1 MTDRLLADAHVQLI
15 CMAPS
20 LVITSVKKTD
30 NRNPFYPF
38 LSSAAST
45 PAPKRRSS
53 SGGSSSQLVA
63 TDPHQLVTWLL
74 ELLFYSSSP
83 SSQRFLSYVETQ
95 HEVSIVFEAEL
106 LERVPSDALEIEPIR
121 WKALQV
127 ASAGAGA
134 FLSQLAILT
143 ELTTQL
149 ARHDISVFQIST
161 YQTDYILVKSED
173 LDRAIQCLL
182 GSFCD
187 VEMEDGEPYTPT
199 GETPSPLDAQ
209 EEINNNSNNNNNK
222 RDDATASESLR
233 KHTLSAPDL
242 DLHLVEIDKSC
253 VRRHMFALVRLL
265 FGQSRRQ
272 RRSREEEHTEED
284 GQEAEHEREQED
296 DTSGKLF
303 LSYSETG
310 DGISIVTSDVAFL
323 EQMEELARSGEEGVM
338 VSPDSWKVVQIGDEN
353 LGFNETGIVASHT
366 SVLLNA
372 GTMVFYLST
381 YATDFMLIK
390 EDEWSDALQILRA
403 NFELLEGQF
412 APLIDRSGS
421 ASSFSTEVSDEA
433 EAAAKSEDVEPTP
446 EISIAVTEL

>member
-38 LSSAAST
+38 LAPAGGA
-45 PAPKRRSS
+45 APKRRSS
-53 SGGSSSQLVA
+53 SASSPTPSS
-63 TDPHQLVTWLL
+63 DPHQLVTWLL

-83 SSQRFLSYVETQ
+83 SAQRFLSYVETQ

-106 LERVPSDALEIEPIR
+106 LERVPRDALEVEPIR

-187 VEMEDGEPYTPT
+187 VEMENGEPYTPT
-199 GETPSPLDAQ
+199 VETEPQQPEEREPRKDTAAGEPP
-209 EEINNNSNNNNNK
+209 
-222 RDDATASESLR
+222 R

-242 DLHLVEIDKSC
+242 DLHLVEIDKAS

-265 FGQSRRQ
+265 FGQSRR
-272 RRSREEEHTEED
+272 RRRAECED
-284 GQEAEHEREQED
+284 GGETEADAAD
-296 DTSGKLF
+296 DACGKLF

-310 DGISIVTSDVAFL
+310 DGISIVTSDLAFL
-323 EQMEELARSGEEGVM
+323 EQMEELARDGEEGVM
-338 VSPDSWKVVQIGDEN
+338 VSPDSWRVVQIGDEN

-403 NFELLEGQF
+403 NFRLLEGQF
-412 APLIDRSGS
+412 APIVDRNEQAADSDDGSSG
-421 ASSFSTEVSDEA
+421 VL
-433 EAAAKSEDVEPTP
+433 AAKSEETGATP
-446 EISIAVTEL
+446 ELSIAVTEL